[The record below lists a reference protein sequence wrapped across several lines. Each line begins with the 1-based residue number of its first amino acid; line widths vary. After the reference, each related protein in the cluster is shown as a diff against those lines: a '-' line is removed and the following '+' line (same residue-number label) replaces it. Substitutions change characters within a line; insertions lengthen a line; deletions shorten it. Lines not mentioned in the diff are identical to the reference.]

1 MANDKKLRPRKLPT
15 AEDCS
20 PVLGNFFLAILVVLS
35 VFLTVPEDSLFVC
48 ICLVAWFSAT
58 DSFV

>member
-35 VFLTVPEDSLFVC
+35 AFLIVPDDS
-48 ICLVAWFSAT
+48 
-58 DSFV
+58 